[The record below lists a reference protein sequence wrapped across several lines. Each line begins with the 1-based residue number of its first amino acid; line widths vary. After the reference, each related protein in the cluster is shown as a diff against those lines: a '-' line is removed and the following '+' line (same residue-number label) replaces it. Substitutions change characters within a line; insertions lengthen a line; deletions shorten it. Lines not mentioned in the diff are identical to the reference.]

1 MYLFSWFPTYQDGRG
16 EVFISSSKLGNSFCV
31 TIYSHPNSSNRAL
44 TVRQDLA
51 EEGNVV
57 RRRWLQWVSRKGE
70 TGAGES

>member
-1 MYLFSWFPTYQDGRG
+1 MSPSTPIQIAPTG
-16 EVFISSSKLGNSFCV
+16 L
-31 TIYSHPNSSNRAL
+31 L

-57 RRRWLQWVSRKGE
+57 RRRWLQWVSHKGE